1 MSSFWSLHCCSPLR
15 HLTDYHSIHSET
27 ISPLNFHGSKP
38 YWFFHV
44 YSFSFFIFLEE
55 KSLPSIFFCALVLL
69 FKKSNMLFCFVFNC
83 SVSIHFPRYR
93 WVRKEKK
100 KKWSLAQ
107 KKKNGQEVRRKY
119 YKHFVPQ
126 MVYVHR
132 HVSDWKAVS
141 SHMYRTNCNL
151 LCPVRTR
158 QLIQVPWFEARD
170 GGGSFLQVLLP
181 EKVKPWVMS
190 QIHFTCL
197 HASRLFLRRLCPL
210 RAMQPKQD
218 RKSVV

>member
-1 MSSFWSLHCCSPLR
+1 M
-15 HLTDYHSIHSET
+15 
-27 ISPLNFHGSKP
+27 G
-38 YWFFHV
+38 
-44 YSFSFFIFLEE
+44 E
-55 KSLPSIFFCALVLL
+55 K
-69 FKKSNMLFCFVFNC
+69 
-83 SVSIHFPRYR
+83 
-93 WVRKEKK
+93 RKKK

-158 QLIQVPWFEARD
+158 QLRQVP
-170 GGGSFLQVLLP
+170 
-181 EKVKPWVMS
+181 
-190 QIHFTCL
+190 
-197 HASRLFLRRLCPL
+197 
-210 RAMQPKQD
+210 
-218 RKSVV
+218 